1 VVARF
6 LVRRLSMAIPTALAV
21 VVIVFMILHLTPGD
35 PARLVAGENADA
47 QTVELM
53 RHDLGLDQP
62 LSEQLGR
69 YLANVVRL
77 ELGRSLHSRA
87 PVRDELAARLPATLQ
102 LAATALV
109 IAVGV
114 GTLLGMFTALK
125 SGTGWD
131 FGGLVLATLLVSAPQ
146 FWLGL
151 QLLLF
156 FGVTLGWLPAA
167 GYGGPEHLVLPAVAL
182 AGYPLALTARLV
194 RSGCLEVLAQD
205 FVRTARAKGLRE
217 RVVISRHVLKNALLP
232 VVTVIGL
239 QLGNALGGAVVVETV
254 FAWPGV
260 GRLLVEAIFQ
270 RDFPIVQG
278 GLLVVGLSFVLVNL
292 LVDVTYAYIDPRI
305 RYS

>member
-1 VVARF
+1 MARF
-6 LVRRLSMAIPTALAV
+6 LVRRLLLAIPTALAV

-62 LSEQLGR
+62 LPEQLGR
-69 YLANVVRL
+69 YLVNVVRT
-77 ELGRSLHSRA
+77 RA
-87 PVRDELAARLPATLQ
+87 GPI
-102 LAATALV
+102 TALEGTC
-109 IAVGV
+109 ARRAGRTPARYPPVGSYRIGNRRWCWDTPRHV
-114 GTLLGMFTALK
+114 HGAEVRNRL
-125 SGTGWD
+125 D

-167 GYGGPEHLVLPAVAL
+167 GDGGPEHLVLPVVAL

-232 VVTVIGL
+232 VVTVVGL

-254 FAWPGV
+254 FALPRSRSAPGGGHLSARLPDCP
-260 GRLLVEAIFQ
+260 GRLARSGAEFCAGQ
-270 RDFPIVQG
+270 
-278 GLLVVGLSFVLVNL
+278 S
-292 LVDVTYAYIDPRI
+292 PR
-305 RYS
+305 